1 MQLNRSLADKIDLDP
16 NKTRA
21 LIARFF
27 AVLGR
32 AYMVYTQRGK
42 LATFNCCE
50 ASGRNKPKIG
60 NRASARP
67 KRIL

>member
-21 LIARFF
+21 LIARFLLF
-27 AVLGR
+27 LVGLTWCIRNA
-32 AYMVYTQRGK
+32 
-42 LATFNCCE
+42 ATFNCCE

-67 KRIL
+67 KGIL

>member
-27 AVLGR
+27 CCSWSGLHG
-32 AYMVYTQRGK
+32 VY
-42 LATFNCCE
+42 ATRQTSNF
-50 ASGRNKPKIG
+50 
-60 NRASARP
+60 
-67 KRIL
+67 